1 MRCGLR
7 LLRAVQKR
15 AGLQLCLHPFVL
27 LNESVLILCKL
38 NSEVT
43 VLVKRLH
50 AILLDFMNYL
60 LVDFLDFLEPH
71 QREHNRIELIMQ
83 SIILI

>member
-1 MRCGLR
+1 MWCGLR

-27 LNESVLILCKL
+27 LNESVFVLSKL

-43 VLVKRLH
+43 VLVKRLDP
-50 AILLDFMNYL
+50 ILLNFMNYL
-60 LVDFLDFLEPH
+60 LIDFLDLLEPH

-83 SIILI
+83 TIILI